1 MASNNTRQSRV
12 IKTSKKRGRAVTSN
26 VLAMFNR
33 PQIAEFKEAF
43 NMIDTDGD
51 GFIGKDD
58 LLRMLLTL
66 GQNPSEEYVAGMLDE
81 AKAEINFTMFL
92 SMFGHRLQGACCTD
106 PEKTI
111 INAFSCFDHE
121 NTGVLKVEYLRE
133 MLTTM
138 GDCLTDDEV
147 DELLSD
153 MPVKDGL
160 IDYRE
165 ITRVL
170 KKGNSKEKKDEVPQH

>member
-1 MASNNTRQSRV
+1 MSSNNTRQSRLV
-12 IKTSKKRGRAVTSN
+12 KKSKKRGRAVTSN

-33 PQIAEFKEAF
+33 SQIAEFKEVF

-51 GFIGKDD
+51 GYIGEDD
-58 LLRMLLTL
+58 LLHMLLTL
-66 GQNPSEEYVAGMLDE
+66 GHNPSEDYVADMLSE
-81 AKAEINFTMFL
+81 APANINFTMFL

-111 INAFSCFDHE
+111 INAFSCFDQE
-121 NTGVLKVEYLRE
+121 NTGVLQVEYLRE
-133 MLTTM
+133 MLTTT
-138 GDCLTDDEV
+138 GDCLTDEEV

-165 ITRVL
+165 ITRIL
-170 KKGNSKEKKDEVPQH
+170 KKGNTKEM